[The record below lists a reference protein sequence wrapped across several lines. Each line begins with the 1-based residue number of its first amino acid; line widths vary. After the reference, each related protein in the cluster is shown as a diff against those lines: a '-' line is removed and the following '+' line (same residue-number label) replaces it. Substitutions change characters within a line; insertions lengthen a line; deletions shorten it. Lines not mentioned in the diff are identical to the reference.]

1 MTDDPTVAKLRTIL
15 ADVAPDLDV
24 ASIGLDADLRN
35 DVGLDSMD
43 FLNFVIGV
51 HEQLGID
58 IPEAD
63 YGKVDT
69 FAKFARYVAARRA
82 AAPPANG

>member
-1 MTDDPTVAKLRTIL
+1 MTDDQIVAKLRTIL

-43 FLNFVIGV
+43 FLNFVIGA
-51 HEQLGID
+51 HKQLGVD

-63 YGKVDT
+63 YGKVNT

-82 AAPPANG
+82 AVPPTAG